1 MTAPS
6 VKLATP
12 ARRNLTAGAFISL
25 AALATTITPAG
36 AQAPTP
42 IKIGVILPLTGNLA
56 QTGEEAVVGMK
67 MYFDEIGNQV
77 AGRPIQLI
85 IEDEQNRPDVAL
97 NKARKLVENDH
108 VQMLAGFISS
118 AVALAVNEYAR
129 EKNVPMIISAD
140 GGANELTMP
149 GPLANPWLVRVSQN
163 GRTPA
168 AAAAEF
174 AWKQGWRKVSAM
186 TADYA
191 GGFDTIGGFAQA
203 FCRLGGTVVQEQY
216 PPVSTNDFG
225 PYITNLKRDV
235 DGVATF
241 LPGTGGLRFMK
252 QFVESGLKE
261 KLPLMDIYG
270 LTVYEGNLSQLGDA
284 AEGVYSTLHY
294 TPMIK
299 TPENEAF
306 VKAYQARTKN
316 MPSDN
321 APDSWVGAKAIAE
334 AAKAVDGKVENAAA
348 FVAALKQVKF
358 KSPKGDIELDQFG
371 QVIQSMYVRR
381 TQKVDGQY
389 QNVEVT
395 HYDHVD
401 QFWPFNLEEFQS
413 YKNRYVDLKGSLTN
427 CAKVMEKK

>member
-1 MTAPS
+1 MVFSFAPQ
-6 VKLATP
+6 
-12 ARRNLTAGAFISL
+12 RRLYAGAIASL
-25 AALATTITPAG
+25 AALASGVAPAS

-42 IKIGVILPLTGNLA
+42 IKIGVILPLTGSLA
-56 QTGEEAVVGMK
+56 QTGEEAVAGMK

-97 NKARKLVENDH
+97 NKARKLVENDR
-108 VQMLAGFISS
+108 VQVLAGFISS

-129 EKNVPMIISAD
+129 DKKVPMIISAD

-149 GPLANPWLVRVSQN
+149 GPLANPYLVRVSQN

-174 AWKQGWRKVSAM
+174 AWKQGWRKAAVMA
-186 TADYA
+186 ADYA

-203 FCRLGGTVVQEQY
+203 FCRLGGTIVQEQY
-216 PPVSTNDFG
+216 PPLTSNDYG

-235 DGVATF
+235 DGLATF

-252 QFVESGLKE
+252 QFVEAGQKE

-270 LTVYEGNLSQLGDA
+270 LTVYEGNLPQLGDA
-284 AEGVYSTLHY
+284 AAGVYSTLHY

-321 APDSWVGAKAIAE
+321 GPDSWVGAKAIAE
-334 AAKAVDGKVENAAA
+334 AAKAVDGKVENADAFIAA
-348 FVAALKQVKF
+348 MKKVKF
-358 KSPKGDIELDQFG
+358 KSPKGDIALDQFG
-371 QVIQSMYVRR
+371 QVVQTMYVRR
-381 TQKVDGQY
+381 TEMVDGQY

-395 HYDHVD
+395 HFDNVD
-401 QFWPFNLEEFQS
+401 QFWPLNLEEFQS

-427 CAKVMEKK
+427 CAKVLEKK

>member
-1 MTAPS
+1 MVFSFAPQ
-6 VKLATP
+6 
-12 ARRNLTAGAFISL
+12 RRLYAGAIASL
-25 AALATTITPAG
+25 AALASGVAPAS

-42 IKIGVILPLTGNLA
+42 IKIGVILPLTGSLA

-97 NKARKLVENDH
+97 NKARKLVENDR
-108 VQMLAGFISS
+108 VQVLAGFISS

-129 EKNVPMIISAD
+129 DKKVPMIISAD

-149 GPLANPWLVRVSQN
+149 GPLANPYLVRVSQN

-174 AWKQGWRKVSAM
+174 AWKQGWRKAAVMA
-186 TADYA
+186 ADYA

-203 FCRLGGTVVQEQY
+203 FCRLGGTIVQEQY
-216 PPVSTNDFG
+216 PPLTSNDYG

-235 DGVATF
+235 DGLATF

-252 QFVESGLKE
+252 QFVEAGQKE

-270 LTVYEGNLSQLGDA
+270 LTVYEGNLPQLGDA
-284 AEGVYSTLHY
+284 AAGVYSTLHY

-321 APDSWVGAKAIAE
+321 GPDSWVGAKAIAE
-334 AAKAVDGKVENAAA
+334 AAKAVDGKVENADAFIAA
-348 FVAALKQVKF
+348 MKKVKF
-358 KSPKGDIELDQFG
+358 KSPKGDIALDQFG
-371 QVIQSMYVRR
+371 QVIQTMYVRR
-381 TQKVDGQY
+381 TDKVDGQY
-389 QNVEVT
+389 QNVELT
-395 HYDHVD
+395 HFDNVD
-401 QFWPFNLEEFQS
+401 QFWPLNLEEFQS

-427 CAKVMEKK
+427 CAKVLEKK

>member
-6 VKLATP
+6 IKLATP
-12 ARRNLTAGAFISL
+12 ARRNLTTGAFISL

-36 AQAPTP
+36 AQAPPP

-174 AWKQGWRKVSAM
+174 AWKQGWRKV
-186 TADYA
+186 
-191 GGFDTIGGFAQA
+191 
-203 FCRLGGTVVQEQY
+203 
-216 PPVSTNDFG
+216 
-225 PYITNLKRDV
+225 
-235 DGVATF
+235 
-241 LPGTGGLRFMK
+241 
-252 QFVESGLKE
+252 
-261 KLPLMDIYG
+261 
-270 LTVYEGNLSQLGDA
+270 
-284 AEGVYSTLHY
+284 
-294 TPMIK
+294 
-299 TPENEAF
+299 
-306 VKAYQARTKN
+306 
-316 MPSDN
+316 
-321 APDSWVGAKAIAE
+321 
-334 AAKAVDGKVENAAA
+334 
-348 FVAALKQVKF
+348 
-358 KSPKGDIELDQFG
+358 
-371 QVIQSMYVRR
+371 
-381 TQKVDGQY
+381 
-389 QNVEVT
+389 
-395 HYDHVD
+395 
-401 QFWPFNLEEFQS
+401 
-413 YKNRYVDLKGSLTN
+413 
-427 CAKVMEKK
+427 

>member
-1 MTAPS
+1 MVFSFAPQ
-6 VKLATP
+6 
-12 ARRNLTAGAFISL
+12 RRLYAGAIASL
-25 AALATTITPAG
+25 AALASGVAPAS

-42 IKIGVILPLTGNLA
+42 IKIGVILPLTGSLA
-56 QTGEEAVVGMK
+56 QTGEEAVAGMK

-97 NKARKLVENDH
+97 NKARKLVENDR
-108 VQMLAGFISS
+108 VQVLAGFISS

-129 EKNVPMIISAD
+129 DKKVPMIISAD

-149 GPLANPWLVRVSQN
+149 GPLANPYLVRVSQN

-174 AWKQGWRKVSAM
+174 AWKQGWRKAAVMA
-186 TADYA
+186 ADYA

-203 FCRLGGTVVQEQY
+203 FCRLGGTIVQEQY
-216 PPVSTNDFG
+216 PPLTSNDYG

-235 DGVATF
+235 DGLATF

-252 QFVESGLKE
+252 QFVEAGQKE

-270 LTVYEGNLSQLGDA
+270 LTVYEGNLPQLGDA
-284 AEGVYSTLHY
+284 AAGFYSTLHY

-321 APDSWVGAKAIAE
+321 GPDSWVGAKAIAE
-334 AAKAVDGKVENAAA
+334 AAKAVDGKVENADAFIAA
-348 FVAALKQVKF
+348 MKKVKF
-358 KSPKGDIELDQFG
+358 KSPKGDIALDQFG
-371 QVIQSMYVRR
+371 QVVQTMYVRR
-381 TQKVDGQY
+381 TEMVDGQY

-395 HYDHVD
+395 HFDNVD
-401 QFWPFNLEEFQS
+401 QFWPLNLEEFQS

-427 CAKVMEKK
+427 CAKVLEKK